1 MAEKVVL
8 EIDVNG
14 LANSVLQAKANVDSY
29 KLSVEALTE
38 AYGENSKEVTI
49 ATAQLQA
56 ATKEQKQLEG
66 QLLRT
71 TQAQQALGESIID
84 LSEAYDAENKSI
96 DQNRKVYNALYAEYI
111 KADKAGREKLQ
122 PTMKKINDTLKEQEK
137 AVGDTRRNVGNYTA
151 SITEAFTQL
160 KGIGQVIDPIR
171 NMGAAFND
179 AGGGVKGFGL
189 ALATTGLPLF
199 ISGIN
204 LLIGA
209 FQSFKPIADAVEN
222 VTVGIGSAFKA
233 LASGGSIQE
242 VTAAYQ
248 EQLEVMRDI
257 EDSQISF
264 NTTIEGYSNS
274 IKQLLILSRNKKFSD
289 EEQLKF
295 LKDAGVIEENQL
307 RAKIAR
313 VDKQLKKDEEVILSV
328 SNLTSIE
335 KTKLKERLFNEEDW
349 LVAREKIE
357 KFTDKETLDRYENN
371 LLERERMSGESL
383 ALREMLSKREEDIS
397 NRKKDKDDKI
407 IQEEKKARE
416 SYIKFLNDLE
426 SQYLLTER
434 ERIEKGF
441 QDKLVAIKGNSQREI
456 LLRLTIEQ
464 EKQSALDKFD
474 RDVQAKLDAKRYDA
488 YIKEYNDREL
498 ALREIEA
505 NNVML
510 LELQR
515 NFNASQ
521 EEIDNEFALSSYATF
536 KEYYDAKK
544 MLYEKDAAER
554 AKADADI
561 IAGEQAKVQAASIA
575 GNAIINTIGLVAE
588 AAGAGAK
595 FQKAVAFAQ
604 VLVSQAIAIANAV
617 VGATSSGASTGPAA
631 IATTPAFIATMISSV
646 LAVFGSLV
654 SLFSKADVPSTPKF
668 AEGGEVNVGGRSHSE
683 GGTIYAGEDGNRF
696 EVEKGEKIF
705 VLKKSASRHIDALG
719 GLNMAF
725 GGRSWKDSPVSHA
738 AQGGAITDGGF
749 AIRATS
755 QEANTMATLN
765 TFAETIVSRLPAPV
779 VSITEFENKQKSKN
793 KSVRVSE
800 L

>member
-29 KLSVEALTE
+29 KLSVEELTE

-160 KGIGQVIDPIR
+160 KGIGQVVDPLR
-171 NMGAAFND
+171 NLGSAFSD
-179 AGGGVKGFGL
+179 AGGGVKGFGA

-199 ISGIN
+199 VLGIN
-204 LLIGA
+204 TLITA
-209 FQSFKPIADAVEN
+209 FQSFKPIVDALEQAMGGLSFAFGSGFVEGTKLTKAVQDLEDAQRDAI
-222 VTVGIGSAFKA
+222 VTNALYTKSINELEAQAANKAANDQDRIKA
-233 LASGGSIQE
+233 LKEANKLRL
-242 VTAAYQ
+242 
-248 EQLEVMRDI
+248 EQLEAEKKLANEQKKIADAEVKNSEERAKRIMSVLYSFTFGTVKTTAEASDEVVEKQKNATARI
-257 EDSQISF
+257 IQLEDQANQAIIS
-264 NTTIEGYSNS
+264 NNNKVDLLT
-274 IKQLLILSRNKKFSD
+274 KQLQADRQKRRD
-289 EEQLKF
+289 EELQRIQQFEQRKRELAEKGINDERIIRQLEIDLMADGLEKELRLF
-295 LKDAGVIEENQL
+295 DLQSEQREKQLYDAGASEIKIAEWRNSEI
-307 RAKIAR
+307 AKIEAKYAQKKIA
-313 VDKQLKKDEEVILSV
+313 DKEATNRQIQEQEQKLQDELIAQADRAAQAQADADLKMIN
-328 SNLTSIE
+328 NLTSFVTDALSQAAQLVNAFADQNIE
-335 KTKLKERLFNEEDW
+335 ALENQFQQGIIDERTYNQEAYDLKVKAF
-349 LVAREKIE
+349 
-357 KFTDKETLDRYENN
+357 KETKALNITQAVIATLQSSLN
-371 LLERERMSGESL
+371 AFNSGL
-383 ALREMLSKREEDIS
+383 
-397 NRKKDKDDKI
+397 
-407 IQEEKKARE
+407 
-416 SYIKFLNDLE
+416 
-426 SQYLLTER
+426 
-434 ERIEKGF
+434 
-441 QDKLVAIKGNSQREI
+441 
-456 LLRLTIEQ
+456 
-464 EKQSALDKFD
+464 
-474 RDVQAKLDAKRYDA
+474 QAGGP
-488 YIKEYNDREL
+488 
-498 ALREIEA
+498 
-505 NNVML
+505 
-510 LELQR
+510 
-515 NFNASQ
+515 F
-521 EEIDNEFALSSYATF
+521 
-536 KEYYDAKK
+536 
-544 MLYEKDAAER
+544 
-554 AKADADI
+554 
-561 IAGEQAKVQAASIA
+561 
-575 GNAIINTIGLVAE
+575 GLVLGAIF
-588 AAGAGAK
+588 AAAAAAFGGAQIALIAK
-595 FQKAVAFAQ
+595 QQ
-604 VLVSQAIAIANAV
+604 P
-617 VGATSSGASTGPAA
+617 PA
-631 IATTPAFIATMISSV
+631 PQ
-646 LAVFGSLV
+646 
-654 SLFSKADVPSTPKF
+654 F
-668 AEGGEVNVGGRSHSE
+668 AEGGGIDIEGKSHSE
-683 GGTIYAGEDGNRF
+683 GGEDVYVGGRRVANI
-696 EVEKGEKIF
+696 EGGEKMFI
-705 VLKKSASRHIDALG
+705 LKKSASRHIDALG